1 MTFSRLAGLSTALGL
16 ALLVTALFR
25 FTQPVVSLSDAPILL
40 ALFVLYAMTE
50 FFRLKRNQFVISLSL
65 SVDLLIF
72 LKFGLAPVVL
82 MSQFIIFFARWYQ
95 EGKLEFWKALANS
108 GMFLLAA
115 GIAATAFYLT
125 GGSHHTLLHDNYIPL
140 LTYICVHYLA
150 NHLILSL
157 YFRSLN
163 GTQIQT
169 YLLLHMKFDLFST
182 LFATSLGVVVILLYE
197 KDGLQGL
204 LAFGLPLVLCV
215 YVFKLF
221 NDLYRSSSLFRNLTR
236 LTGYFSGELAA
247 DVMFGR
253 VTKELPKWFDRV
265 QCVILVREDDQLVVR
280 SQSDGL
286 TQAEVQALEAYLSV
300 YVPNPEAPTLR
311 KGLLNDALLRF
322 GYNTLLISPFKGT
335 ERHVGFCCLLGT
347 KKSEFDA
354 TTLDAISILANQ
366 LTVSYRNAMRYA
378 NMEKQSLYDELTQ
391 LPNHRF
397 LERRL
402 AEEMERITDAP
413 LSLLLIDLDHFKQV
427 NDRYGH
433 LAGNAVLERAAR
445 LFEETVR
452 KSDFVAR
459 YGGEEFLVLLPGAS
473 VEIATEIAEAIRG
486 RMAAEKFEVPTLE
499 GEMLHIETTVS
510 IGVAAYPS
518 DAEDGQQ
525 LLRYADRAMYYG
537 AKRAG
542 RNRVAVYRQD
552 DTLEDEQ

>member
-1 MTFSRLAGLSTALGL
+1 MTFSRLAGLSTAFGL
-16 ALLVTALFR
+16 ALLVTALVR

-40 ALFVLYAMTE
+40 TLFVLYAMTE
-50 FFRLKRNQFVISLSL
+50 LFRLKRNHFVISLSL

-82 MSQFIIFFARWYQ
+82 MSQFIFFFARWYQ
-95 EGKLEFWKALANS
+95 EGKVEFWKVLANS
-108 GMFLLAA
+108 GMFLSAA
-115 GIAATAFYLT
+115 GCAAIAFYVT
-125 GGSHHTLLHDNYIPL
+125 GGSHQALLHDNYVPL
-140 LTYICVHYLA
+140 LSYICVHYLA
-150 NHLILSL
+150 NHLFL
-157 YFRSLN
+157 YLFYRTMHV
-163 GTQIQT
+163 TQDQS
-169 YLLLHMKFDLFST
+169 YVMNVKFDLFST

-197 KDGLQGL
+197 QDGLQGL

-253 VTKELPKWFDRV
+253 VTKELPKWFEHV
-265 QCVILVREDDQLVVR
+265 HCVIFVREEDQLVVR
-280 SQSDGL
+280 STSDGM
-286 TQAEVQALEAYLSV
+286 TAKEVQALEAYLRV
-300 YVPNPEAPTLR
+300 YVPNQEAPTLR
-311 KGLLNDALLRF
+311 QGCLDQGLAKH

-335 ERHVGFCCLLGT
+335 ERHVGFCCLIGT

-378 NMEKQSLYDELTQ
+378 NMEKQSLYDELTE

-445 LFEETVR
+445 LFEDTVR

-459 YGGEEFLVLLPGAS
+459 YGGEEFLVLLPGANRD
-473 VEIATEIAEAIRG
+473 VAAGIAEQIRA
-486 RMAAEKFEVPTLE
+486 RMAAEKFTVPTLE
-499 GEMLHIETTVS
+499 GETLHIETTVS
-510 IGVAAYPS
+510 IGVATYPS

-552 DTLEDEQ
+552 DTPEDAQ